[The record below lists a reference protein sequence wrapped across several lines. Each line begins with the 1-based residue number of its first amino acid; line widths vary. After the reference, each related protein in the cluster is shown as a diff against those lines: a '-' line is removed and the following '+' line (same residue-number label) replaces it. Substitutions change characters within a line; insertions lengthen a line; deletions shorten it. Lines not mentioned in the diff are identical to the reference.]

1 MSAPVNNRLV
11 YTTPAINTLFAGTTP
26 MSDFESYDK
35 VVMNL
40 SVTTSVLGLELTC
53 GAANNCKVKYE
64 WNYTPIIYHM
74 IPSMVYP
81 GMTASVAINPKRAP
95 WYKAAN

>member
-26 MSDFESYDK
+26 MSAFESFDK

-40 SVTTSVLGLELTC
+40 SVTTSVLGL
-53 GAANNCKVKYE
+53 
-64 WNYTPIIYHM
+64 
-74 IPSMVYP
+74 
-81 GMTASVAINPKRAP
+81 
-95 WYKAAN
+95 